1 MAEDR
6 THIWIHL
13 MTGHHT
19 TGYGRIQDVVH
30 WQVASKTEGDTSG
43 RDTRRTWRL
52 YYDGQVGV
60 DLGDIWGWDLFL
72 DVVIAERGRAEH
84 V

>member
-1 MAEDR
+1 MAEDK

-13 MTGHHT
+13 VTGHHT
-19 TGYGRIQDVVH
+19 TEYGRIQDVA
-30 WQVASKTEGDTSG
+30 QVASRTDRDTSG
-43 RDTRRTWRL
+43 RDTEWRRRL

-72 DVVIAERGRAEH
+72 DVVVAESGWAEH
-84 V
+84 VR